1 MFFSFCD
8 NENTSFR
15 VLCTYTY
22 VRSHGLRYVLI
33 NILKHRYVYIVGS
46 IGGRSE
52 KFGSNS
58 LDQNSLGKKNR
69 LQIVPLF
76 LPPKDVVA
84 FCDSLLSSDSDLVDP
99 QVQPQLPSRLPGR
112 SFACVACEPSQRGGS
127 DGSPPLSPCPSMLAP
142 PSLFSQ
148 GVRQ

>member
-1 MFFSFCD
+1 MFFCFWFCD

-22 VRSHGLRYVLI
+22 YVHCSHGLRYVHI
-33 NILKHRYVYIVGS
+33 NILKHRHVYIVGS

-69 LQIVPLF
+69 LQ
-76 LPPKDVVA
+76 
-84 FCDSLLSSDSDLVDP
+84 
-99 QVQPQLPSRLPGR
+99 
-112 SFACVACEPSQRGGS
+112 E
-127 DGSPPLSPCPSMLAP
+127 SPITNK
-142 PSLFSQ
+142 Q
-148 GVRQ
+148 I